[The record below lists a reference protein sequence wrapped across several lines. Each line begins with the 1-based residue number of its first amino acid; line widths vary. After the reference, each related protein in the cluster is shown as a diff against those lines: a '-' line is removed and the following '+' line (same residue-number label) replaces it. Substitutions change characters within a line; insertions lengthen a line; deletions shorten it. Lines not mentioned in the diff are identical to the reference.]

1 MINSLSVKFR
11 LIAFISLLLVLLTF
25 TGLFGLHTMKNSYNA
40 LSSIYNHQVLPLDQ
54 LRRLDNL
61 LHINLVSPVDKLLF
75 EQITWE
81 ECLTR
86 VTKAQTAINTGW
98 LKLKTLKASS
108 QTDTQKDWLE
118 PAEKLISST
127 EEVLNSLI
135 ILLQT
140 KDQERLDTFSDNKL
154 YPLASQYSEII
165 DLLSHDRL
173 KAVQDEYKHSQHLF
187 FSAKMSFIILIVS
200 GIVISGILS
209 LLLIRSINTPLQQIN
224 EAMSH
229 LMRGDLSKKISHR
242 QNDEFAILFN
252 GFNQMTDFLSD
263 LITDIE
269 RSGIQVTSSIT
280 EIAATIKQQETTV
293 NEQAAT
299 SNEIAASTTEIAAT
313 AENLMATM
321 GKVTDMAQNTA
332 MAASQGHNRLTNINS
347 IMKKMEDSSVSI
359 LAKLSILNEKA
370 NNIAGVTKTI
380 NKIADQTNLLS
391 LNAAIEAEKA
401 GEYGTG
407 FSVVSSE
414 IRRLADQTAVATFD
428 IEQMVNEVQSA
439 VASGV
444 MNIEKFTDDVRRSF
458 KEVQI
463 SSNQISEVIDQ
474 VQALRPPIETVNE
487 GIAAQSLGAK
497 QISESVDQLNE
508 AAQQTAESVGQTSST
523 IFQLNKAALILRD
536 SVARF
541 KLHEK
546 QAATDQQP
554 KKTEYPPIF

>member
-1 MINSLSVKFR
+1 MLTSLSVKFR
-11 LIAFISLLLVLLTF
+11 LIAFISMLLILLTF
-25 TGLFGLHTMKNSYNA
+25 TGFFGLKAMKNSHKS
-40 LSSIYNHQVLPLDQ
+40 LSSIYNNQVIPLDQ
-54 LRRLDNL
+54 LHRIDNT
-61 LHINLVSPVDKLLF
+61 LHLNIVGTVDKLLF
-75 EQITWE
+75 EQISWE
-81 ECLTR
+81 ECL
-86 VTKAQTAINTGW
+86 VKVDKAKTSINNGWNELQQLKQT
-98 LKLKTLKASS
+98 SS
-108 QTDTQKDWLE
+108 LTNQADWLI
-118 PAEKLISST
+118 PAHNLILSS
-127 EEVLNSLI
+127 EEVLNSLS
-135 ILLQT
+135 ILLQA
-140 KDQERLDTFSDNKL
+140 KDTESLDTFSDNKL
-154 YPLASQYSEII
+154 YPLADKYTEVI
-165 DLLSHDRL
+165 DILIHNRL
-173 KAVQDEYKHSQHLF
+173 QAVQNQYHASQQRF
-187 FSAKMSFIILIVS
+187 SSAKKSFILMIVAGILIS
-200 GIVISGILS
+200 ATLS
-209 LLLIRSINTPLQQIN
+209 LLLIKSINRPLTLFN
-224 EAMSH
+224 DAMRH
-229 LMRGDLSKKISHR
+229 LMRGDLSKKLLHR
-242 QNDEFAILFN
+242 QDDEFTLLFK
-252 GFNQMTDFLSD
+252 GFNQMIDYLTE

-321 GKVTDMAQNTA
+321 NKVTDMAHNTA
-332 MAASQGHNRLTNINS
+332 MAASQGHTRLTSINA

-359 LAKLSILNEKA
+359 LSKLSVLNEKA
-370 NNIAGVTKTI
+370 SNIAGVTKTI

-428 IEQMVNEVQSA
+428 IEQSVNEVQSA

-474 VQALRPPIETVNE
+474 VQALQPPIEIVNE
-487 GIAAQSLGAK
+487 GIAAQSMGAK

-523 IFQLNKAALILRD
+523 IFHLNKAAHILRD

-541 KLHEK
+541 KLSGK
-546 QAATDQQP
+546 DTNQDP
-554 KKTEYPPIF
+554 FSDDNSFIS

>member
-1 MINSLSVKFR
+1 MFNSLTVKFR
-11 LIAFISLLLVLLTF
+11 LIAFIAMLLTLLTF
-25 TGLFGLHTMKNSYNA
+25 TGFFGIKAMKNSYNS
-40 LSSIYNHQVLPLDQ
+40 LSSLYNNQVIPLDQ
-54 LRRLDNL
+54 LHRIDNTL
-61 LHINLVSPVDKLLF
+61 QINIVGVVDKLLF

-81 ECLTR
+81 ECL
-86 VTKAQTAINTGW
+86 VKVVKAKSSVHNSW
-98 LKLKTLKASS
+98 EELKNLKTTGDLPD
-108 QTDTQKDWLE
+108 TDNWLE
-118 PAEKLISST
+118 PAQDLIVST
-127 EEVLNSLI
+127 EEVLNSLT
-135 ILLQT
+135 ILLQS
-140 KDQERLDTFSDNKL
+140 KDTVGLDSFSDNKL
-154 YPLASQYSEII
+154 YPLADKYSEITNI
-165 DLLSHDRL
+165 LIHNRL
-173 KAVQDEYKHSQHLF
+173 KVVQDEYENSQQRF
-187 FSAKMSFIILIVS
+187 TSAKNSFFVLILAGII
-200 GIVISGILS
+200 ISCILS
-209 LLLIRSINTPLQQIN
+209 LILIQSINKPLKIFN
-224 EAMSH
+224 EAMKH
-229 LMRGDLSKKISHR
+229 LMQGDLSRKISHK
-242 QNDEFAILFN
+242 QNDEFALLFQ
-252 GFNQMTDFLSD
+252 GFNQMIDYLSA

-313 AENLMATM
+313 AENLMSTM
-321 GKVTDMAQNTA
+321 NKVTDMAHNTA
-332 MAASQGHNRLTNINS
+332 MAASQGHTRLTNINS
-347 IMKKMEDSSVSI
+347 IMRKMEESSVSI
-359 LAKLSILNEKA
+359 LAKLSVLNEKA
-370 NNIAGVTKTI
+370 TNIAGVTKTI

-428 IEQMVNEVQSA
+428 IEQSVNEVQSA

-474 VQALRPPIETVNE
+474 VQALQAPIETVNE
-487 GIAAQSLGAK
+487 GIAAQSMGAK

-523 IFQLNKAALILRD
+523 IFNLNKAALILRD

-541 KLHEK
+541 RLGNKDPDNNVHSNKDPYLS
-546 QAATDQQP
+546 
-554 KKTEYPPIF
+554 